1 VRALEVR
8 DRGSIVDARGQER
21 GNLCTVVA
29 HHVPFQIGD
38 DLFAPYEVIG
48 ELGARP
54 LPVYVAR
61 QTSLAATGGQLVVA
75 ERFVGAGKAGDPAG
89 SDLRREARRLTTLA
103 NPHLARVREVAVRGD
118 DLVVFGDFI
127 DGEKLAQFWPP
138 AGGASSLAFG
148 ALPLEVALRILLDV
162 LTGAGALHALRDAT
176 QQPMKLTHGEI
187 APSTILFG
195 SDGVGRILHAV
206 ARRAADVRAEAT
218 SLPYLAPEVHSG
230 DAQDPRTDV
239 FSIGV
244 LLWEALEG
252 KALSPGGAE
261 PAGLRVRSA
270 ALPAPTVPEKAPW
283 AKALIS
289 VASRALAADPEDR
302 WPTTASMAAEI
313 RKAAGLKLAAASA
326 AAAFAKSTF
335 GDHAKERRAR
345 WESASRSVRPA
356 PDASGP
362 AVVPARDT
370 PRPDSEVRSRLDT
383 PDPAPAIAPA
393 LAFAPPPASAFA
405 NSPSFAP
412 SFAPVSAELLS
423 VPNPVRS
430 EEFSSSILE
439 SYRPPPPPV
448 SAVSAPPASA
458 GPSPGPDPFGLEAPR
473 GDGVSSADAPLPF
486 EAPVVFDE
494 NPRAASAPDAPPIL
508 PVFATSDGAHS
519 GSALRRRL
527 FVGGAA
533 ALGLTVVSLLAV
545 RVFRPAPTSEPAA
558 SSTQTAA
565 MTTAVLPA
573 AAVAPPGPSSSA
585 VASSVAPVVPAAS
598 AKQPATP
605 AKPKGGSKAHTAGG
619 PPHPK
624 SSPVRAAGHPKPGS
638 N

>member
-1 VRALEVR
+1 VRAL
-8 DRGSIVDARGQER
+8 DRGSIVGARGQER
-21 GNLCTVVA
+21 GNLSSVVA

-54 LPVYVAR
+54 LPVYVGR

-75 ERFVGAGKAGDPAG
+75 ERFVGAGKAGNPAG

-138 AGGASSLAFG
+138 AGAASPLAFG

-252 KALSPGGAE
+252 KALSPDGAE

-283 AKALIS
+283 AKALIA

-356 PDASGP
+356 PAASGP

-370 PRPDSEVRSRLDT
+370 PRPDGEVRPRLDT
-383 PDPAPAIAPA
+383 PDPALAPA
-393 LAFAPPPASAFA
+393 PASAD
-405 NSPSFAP
+405 
-412 SFAPVSAELLS
+412 LLS
-423 VPNPVRS
+423 VPNPVRG

-448 SAVSAPPASA
+448 SAVSAPVPTPPPSV
-458 GPSPGPDPFGLEAPR
+458 GPPLGPDPFGLEAPT

-494 NPRAASAPDAPPIL
+494 MPRAAPAADAPPIL
-508 PVFATSDGAHS
+508 PVFTTSDGAHS
-519 GSALRRRL
+519 GSASRRRL

-533 ALGLTVVSLLAV
+533 ALGIALVALVGV
-545 RVFRPAPTSEPAA
+545 RVFRQAPTSEAA
-558 SSTQTAA
+558 SSSTQAA
-565 MTTAVLPA
+565 AATPAVLPVP
-573 AAVAPPGPSSSA
+573 AVAPPSPSPSA
-585 VASSVAPVVPAAS
+585 VASSLAPGAS
-598 AKQPATP
+598 PKPPATP
-605 AKPKGGSKAHTAGG
+605 AKPKGGSKAHTTGG
-619 PPHPK
+619 PPHTK
-624 SSPVRAAGHPKPGS
+624 SSPVHAAGHPKPGS
-638 N
+638 S